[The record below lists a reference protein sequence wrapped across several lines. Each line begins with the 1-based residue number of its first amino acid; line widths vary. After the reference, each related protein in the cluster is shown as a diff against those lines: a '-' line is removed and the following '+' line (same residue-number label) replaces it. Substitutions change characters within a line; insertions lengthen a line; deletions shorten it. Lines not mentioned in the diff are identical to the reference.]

1 MSASESDLASVG
13 THTTLAT
20 TSFPSGI
27 RRVAGHERRAGV
39 RVALEVEVSLESDS
53 NFFVGLS
60 GDVSRGGL
68 FVVTWRKL
76 AVGTGIFVAI
86 DLPEGRL
93 LVDGEIR
100 WVREAT
106 GGGTPGLGI
115 AFMGLSEQDR
125 QRIGAFCARRRP
137 LCVDVEE
144 VGSCTKRRSP

>member
-1 MSASESDLASVG
+1 MSASESDLASLG
-13 THTTLAT
+13 THTTPAP

-27 RRVAGHERRAGV
+27 RRLAGHERRADV
-39 RVALEVEVSLESDS
+39 RVALEVEVSLESES

-100 WVREAT
+100 WVREV
-106 GGGTPGLGI
+106 GEGLTPGLGI

-125 QRIGAFCARRRP
+125 QRIDAFCTQRGP
-137 LCVDVEE
+137 LYVDVEE
-144 VGSCTKRRSP
+144 